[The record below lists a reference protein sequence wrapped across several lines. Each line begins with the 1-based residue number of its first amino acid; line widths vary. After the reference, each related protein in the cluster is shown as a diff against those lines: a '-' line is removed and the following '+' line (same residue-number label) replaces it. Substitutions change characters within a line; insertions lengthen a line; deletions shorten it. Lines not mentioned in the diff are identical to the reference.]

1 MSAET
6 GGFRLPPA
14 VSVAMPFLDPRTWGA
29 VIYVW
34 LSFPLGLA
42 WFIGLIVGFAAGLP
56 LTIVWVGFLVLL
68 ATLVGAWGAEGLE
81 RRLAM
86 LLLGAR
92 VPARRARPEPPAQ
105 PVPARYGLTWLRS
118 VLGSQA
124 LWKGLLFLALRF
136 PLGLLG
142 WVASVVSLSLSASLL
157 AAPFVVLTGVGRVDI
172 GFWRPDTVLA
182 AIPIA
187 LFGYVLFVA
196 TLHLHR
202 AFGWAWAR
210 LAELLLGAGLPATAA
225 PPAPA
230 PSDTDAR
237 SIDRPLSVVPTTG

>member
-6 GGFRLPPA
+6 EGFRLPPA
-14 VSVAMPFLDPRTWGA
+14 VRVAMPFLDPRTWGA
-29 VIYVW
+29 VVYIW

-42 WFIGLIVGFAAGLP
+42 WFIGMVIGFAAGLP

-86 LLLGAR
+86 LLLGAQ
-92 VPARRARPEPPAQ
+92 VPPRRERPSQ

-136 PLGLLG
+136 PLGLVG

-157 AAPFVVLTGVGRVDI
+157 AAPFALLTGFARVDF
-172 GFWRPDTVLA
+172 GFWRPETALA

-187 LFGYVLFVA
+187 LFGYLLFVA

-210 LAELLLGAGLPATAA
+210 LAELLLGSGVPAPSA
-225 PPAPA
+225 PSAPA
-230 PSDTDAR
+230 PWDTGERAP
-237 SIDRPLSVVPTTG
+237 DRPLSVVPTAG